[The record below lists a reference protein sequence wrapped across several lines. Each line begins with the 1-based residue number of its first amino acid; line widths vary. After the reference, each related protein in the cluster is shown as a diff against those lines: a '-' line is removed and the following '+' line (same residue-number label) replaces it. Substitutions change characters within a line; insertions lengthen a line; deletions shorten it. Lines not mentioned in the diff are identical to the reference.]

1 MRDRKLWRMAMAVVA
16 ICAVSALVMLLW
28 NALLPD
34 IFGVKTIGFLQAL
47 GLLIL
52 SKILFGSF
60 GGRGM
65 FGRHGRELRERWMM
79 MSPEQREAFIHQRG
93 MGRRHSHGPWH
104 GRCHHK
110 DHNHDNAAR
119 PHTDDNGQV

>member
-1 MRDRKLWRMAMAVVA
+1 MRDRKLWRLAMAAVA

-34 IFGVKTIGFLQAL
+34 IFGVKSIGFLQAL

-52 SKILFGSF
+52 SKILFGGF

-65 FGRHGRELRERWMM
+65 FGRHGRALRERWMM
-79 MSPEQREAFIHQRG
+79 MSPEEREAFIHHRG
-93 MGRRHSHGPWH
+93 MGHRHGPWH
-104 GRCHHK
+104 ERCRRQ
-110 DHNHDNAAR
+110 DRDNSPR
-119 PHTDDNGQV
+119 PHSDDNGQA